1 MNWTCTAILSAAVFS
16 LVSILDSYLLTRRMP
31 GLRAFLLLSGVVY
44 LAYGLILVYLFPL
57 PDGIGI
63 VPILVAIV
71 SGIFRTAGVTIMIFT
86 LKREEVSRVL
96 PVYHT
101 YPIFVAIIAIPLLG
115 ESLNYLQWLA
125 IIIVVAAAAII
136 SVEKSPSGST
146 SRLNR
151 SFLLLFVS
159 SLCMALSDTTSKYSL
174 AYLSFWNVY
183 TISMFCMCSIF
194 WLVSIRPGT
203 IKQLSEMERKGSTI
217 TILLC
222 NEIIAPVAMGLMF
235 WAQSRGPISLVST
248 ILATRPTFVAI
259 YSIILGLVFP
269 GFLMRSSSRRVII
282 IRFIATI
289 LIVGSI
295 SIIYLT

>member
-1 MNWTCTAILSAAVFS
+1 MNWTGTAILSAAVFA
-16 LVSILDSYLLTRRMP
+16 LVSIFDSYLLTRRMP
-31 GLRAFLLLSGVVY
+31 GLRVFLLLSGVVY
-44 LAYGLILVYLFPL
+44 LVYGLILVYLFPL
-57 PDGIGI
+57 PEGIGI

-115 ESLNYLQWLA
+115 ESLNYLHWLA

-136 SVEKSPSGST
+136 SVEKSSTGST
-146 SRLNR
+146 SRLSR
-151 SFLLLFVS
+151 SFLLLFIS
-159 SLCMALSDTTSKYSL
+159 SLCMAVSDTTSKYSL
-174 AYLSFWNVY
+174 SYLSFWNVY
-183 TISMFCMCSIF
+183 TISLFCMGSIS
-194 WLVSIRPGT
+194 WLISIRPDT
-203 IKQLSEMERKGSTI
+203 IKQLSEMKQKSQTI
-217 TILLC
+217 TILFC
-222 NEIIAPVAMGLMF
+222 NEIMAPVAMGLMF

-248 ILATRPTFVAI
+248 ILATRPVFVAI

-269 GFLMRSSSRRVII
+269 GFLMRTSSGRVII

-289 LIVGSI
+289 LIVGGI
-295 SIIYLT
+295 SIIYLQ